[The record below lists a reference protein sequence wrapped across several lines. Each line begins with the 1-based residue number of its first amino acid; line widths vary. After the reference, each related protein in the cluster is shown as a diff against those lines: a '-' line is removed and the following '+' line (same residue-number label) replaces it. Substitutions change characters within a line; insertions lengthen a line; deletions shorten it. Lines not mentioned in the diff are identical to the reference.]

1 MSRENIAR
9 KFRSPLS
16 GALALITVI
25 AIMVS
30 VSACASGVTLYK
42 RGGVAIAIPKEYA
55 DQLLIVPAQADDE
68 RILITLK
75 EKSTHEKYPG
85 MGLLFSIV
93 RYTEAHYEQ
102 FLASDGSGL
111 RFFAKDDRYY
121 YGFMFPTDMQAY
133 DYESYAQLLESL
145 RDFIESDFLKRNRL
159 TPYDDS
165 EFFGRTYTYDG
176 EHVFMKYY
184 PYYVVNGKKDEVW
197 TLCLSQPVKQGEGG
211 IWCVERWRDQYG
223 NIYPYFPDAD
233 GVPSGEY
240 YAALQA
246 GEDARRQDPQFDT
259 KTSLFSPEY
268 AAYGFVEKVFGHIP
282 SDGSFDRIEDSG
294 LVEELFNRSRRNGVG
309 AFSLGIPESVPDILL
324 FLNAYLVDFPFGVD
338 LVEKSR
344 ESFQA
349 EGLGQVTIVEG
360 DGFQLKYLH
369 DAEGVR
375 VVYCIRTVTEGHF
388 SRGVAVGDPEET
400 IWDHWL
406 PEHLKKIDKLSHE
419 DEGWF
424 GDDYD
429 CGYVYAPAE
438 STKSI
443 VYVVKDGRVA
453 GIGLVDGLFGSM
465 Y

>member
-1 MSRENIAR
+1 LSRENIAW
-9 KFRSPLS
+9 KFRSPLT
-16 GALALITVI
+16 GVLALITVI

-55 DQLLIVPAQADDE
+55 DQLLIVQAQADDE

-93 RYTEAHYEQ
+93 RYTEAQYEQ

-133 DYESYAQLLESL
+133 DYELYAQLLESL

-246 GEDARRQDPQFDT
+246 GEDARRQDPQFDL
-259 KTSLFSPEY
+259 KTSWFDPEY
-268 AAYGFVEKVFGHIP
+268 AALQFIKEVFGPTP
-282 SDGSFDRIEDSG
+282 SAGSLERIEGS
-294 LVEELFNRSRRNGVG
+294 LFAEELFSRPIGWST
-309 AFSLGIPESVPDILL
+309 FSLGIPGPRSWDVLSL
-324 FLNAYLVDFPFGVD
+324 SAYPVDFPFGVD
-338 LVEKSR
+338 LTGTSR
-344 ESFQA
+344 ESFEA
-349 EGLGQVTIVEG
+349 EDLGQVTIVES

-369 DAEGVR
+369 DFRGVY
-375 VVYCIRTVTEGHF
+375 VVYCIRTTREGHF
-388 SRGVAVGDPEET
+388 NKGISVGDPEEKL
-400 IWDHWL
+400 WDHWQ
-406 PEHLKKIDKLSHE
+406 PEQLRKMDRLSHE
-419 DEGWF
+419 DEDWF
-424 GDDYD
+424 GENYD
-429 CGYVYAPAE
+429 HGYVYAPEE
-438 STKSI
+438 STRSV
-443 VYVVKDGRVA
+443 VYLVKDGRVA
-453 GIGLVDGLFGSM
+453 GIGLVDGIFGSM